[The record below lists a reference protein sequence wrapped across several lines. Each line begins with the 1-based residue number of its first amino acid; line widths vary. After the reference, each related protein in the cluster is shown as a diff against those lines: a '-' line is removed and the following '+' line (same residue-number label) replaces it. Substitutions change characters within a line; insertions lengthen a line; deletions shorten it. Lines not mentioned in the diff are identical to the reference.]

1 MAQLL
6 KRFAF
11 PKKSMHILVLLL
23 SADLFFVL
31 LHLAHKAAR
40 LLDMFSTIRNDVFN
54 LYYDLT
60 LAESFQYVKEYWI
73 IILFAW
79 LIIKKKDVFYTGWA
93 LLFTYLL
100 FDDMLGFHGGLATFF
115 LERFGIDSGHI
126 LFGEMRYQ
134 DFGELGVSLFFGIL
148 FLSLIAISY
157 FRGGK
162 EVRTIFHYLV
172 GGLLLIVFFG
182 VVNDFVNRIFNED
195 TNQIMFEI
203 SRLIEDGGEMLGMS
217 VMCWYV
223 FTLTVPDPTPL
234 EANS

>member
-1 MAQLL
+1 MARFL
-6 KRFAF
+6 KSVTF
-11 PKKSMHILVLLL
+11 PKKSINILVLLL
-23 SADLFFVL
+23 STDLFFVL

-40 LLDMFSTIRNDVFN
+40 LLDMFTTIRNDVFN
-54 LYYDLT
+54 IYYDLT
-60 LAESFQYVKEYWI
+60 LAESFQYIKEYWI

-79 LIIKKKDVFYTGWA
+79 LIFKKKNLFYTGWA

-100 FDDMLGFHGGLATFF
+100 FDDMFGFHGGLATFF
-115 LERFGIDSGHI
+115 LEKFGISSTHV

-134 DFGELGVSLFFGIL
+134 DFGELGVSLFFGII
-148 FLSLIAISY
+148 FLSLIAMSY
-157 FRGGK
+157 LRGGK
-162 EVRTIFHYLV
+162 EVRTTFHYLI

-182 VVNDFVNRIFNED
+182 VVNDFVNRIFDED

-223 FTLTVPDPTPL
+223 FTLTVPEPAPL
-234 EANS
+234 EV